1 METKAIA
8 IFALEQLLE
17 YAKYLEDN
25 GQLSYDLLSQRV
37 ETYKK
42 TVTPI
47 EDMEDRNDDSAKYEL
62 HDYAFNG
69 RKIKHGFNHKG
80 EML

>member
-1 METKAIA
+1 MELLTKIQDLLKTYHIKNDQLACDIA
-8 IFALEQLLE
+8 IMVKEAEIDTIKQE
-17 YAKYLEDN
+17 
-25 GQLSYDLLSQRV
+25 
-37 ETYKK
+37 
-42 TVTPI
+42 
-47 EDMEDRNDDSAKYEL
+47 MEDRNDDSARYEF